1 MDLVEIGGGE
11 AGTDART
18 YLLFYGGPEKR
29 FVRNMDWVGR
39 ALFSDAEIVDVRVY
53 RVSNRIYLDCPQ

>member
-53 RVSNRIYLDCPQ
+53 RV